1 MGREREQT
9 GMTRGRRE
17 RCPRGAG
24 KRLRGRRRG
33 RARGGQQSSEREE
46 TKAGPSQPGHQPD
59 LSPIRARPTLAH
71 ARRHLQNSPPWELP
85 PPPSRL
91 PGAPPRPPSL
101 VVSVF
106 SAACTRIHALA
117 AVCELAV
124 VPRRRC
130 HCHAGAASWQ
140 RPRAGDRSGK
150 AGASNRSPSL
160 AFTVSVRAREAV
172 RRTSEPPRTPS
183 TPLAGPATHAV
194 TQL

>member
-46 TKAGPSQPGHQPD
+46 TKAGPSQPGTQPD

-85 PPPSRL
+85 PPPIT
-91 PGAPPRPPSL
+91 PAPAPAA
-101 VVSVF
+101 
-106 SAACTRIHALA
+106 SAVARRVCALCCLHKDTRA
-117 AVCELAV
+117 
-124 VPRRRC
+124 RRC
-130 HCHAGAASWQ
+130 LRARCRTPPPLPLPRGSRQLA

-183 TPLAGPATHAV
+183 TPLAGSATHAV

>member
-91 PGAPPRPPSL
+91 PPPRRVRRRSSCPCSLLPAQGYTRSPLSASSLSHPAAAAIATREPPAGSGRGPEIGLGRQGHRIDLLLSHSL
-101 VVSVF
+101 SP
-106 SAACTRIHALA
+106 S
-117 AVCELAV
+117 ELAR
-124 VPRRRC
+124 PSGARRSPRERRRRL
-130 HCHAGAASWQ
+130 SQ
-140 RPRAGDRSGK
+140 
-150 AGASNRSPSL
+150 
-160 AFTVSVRAREAV
+160 VQ
-172 RRTSEPPRTPS
+172 PRT
-183 TPLAGPATHAV
+183 L
-194 TQL
+194 